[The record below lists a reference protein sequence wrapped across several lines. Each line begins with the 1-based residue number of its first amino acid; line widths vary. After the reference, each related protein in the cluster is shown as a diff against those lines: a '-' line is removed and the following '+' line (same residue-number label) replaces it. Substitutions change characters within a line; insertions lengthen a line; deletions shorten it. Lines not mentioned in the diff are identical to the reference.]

1 MPSPTGAPF
10 LDGYLP
16 YLLRQADQA
25 ISAAFYDVLTRERVP
40 RSDWRVLAVLHEY
53 RELSIRDLTDRSLS
67 PQPTV
72 THSVRRLEE
81 RKFVQRVQGVS
92 DKRQRF
98 VSITESGDAL
108 TKKLIEEAKELER
121 TALNRAE
128 LDDLEQLADGLRRLT
143 AAVTMEQGAW
153 RDPTPAGN

>member
-1 MPSPTGAPF
+1 MPSPIGTPF
-10 LDGYLP
+10 LDAYLP

-25 ISAAFYDVLTRERVP
+25 ISAAFYDVLTKERVP
-40 RSDWRVLAVLHEY
+40 RSDWRVLAVLSEY

-81 RKFVQRVQGVS
+81 RGLVQRVQGVS

-98 VSITESGDAL
+98 VSITESGDEL
-108 TKKLIEEAKELER
+108 TKRLIDEAKKLER

-128 LDDLEQLADGLRRLT
+128 LDDLAQLADGLRRLT
-143 AAVTMEQGAW
+143 AAVTMEEGALSDTTTA
-153 RDPTPAGN
+153 RN